1 MKKRGFHTPSRL
13 FRNLSRS
20 ILQTGQFE
28 KWPEN
33 LVAQISSYNSEAS
46 RQHKVEK
53 SGEKWRKVVSRSLA
67 RLSTSISHAGK
78 FEKWP
83 ENLIARISGYNSEA
97 SRQHKVDK
105 SGEKWRKVVSRSLA
119 RLPHPFRTLENSR
132 NGRKISLP
140 EYPATIP
147 KPSASPKH
155 KAEAQHPTVG
165 GGKQQKT
172 EWYENRRQR
181 PATQPPPQDGNP
193 KSHPYHPGAQNSH
206 AGIFFE
212 TGFEAWKFQ
221 NSSGKYKQL
230 KLLGV
235 FVCFLA
241 ARNFC

>member
-1 MKKRGFHTPSRL
+1 MPEYLATIPKPPAST
-13 FRNLSRS
+13 
-20 ILQTGQFE
+20 
-28 KWPEN
+28 KW
-33 LVAQISSYNSEAS
+33 
-46 RQHKVEK
+46 RKVEK
-53 SGEKWRKVVSRSLA
+53 SGEKWFPGALQD
-67 RLSTSISHAGK
+67 
-78 FEKWP
+78 F
-83 ENLIARISGYNSEA
+83 
-97 SRQHKVDK
+97 
-105 SGEKWRKVVSRSLA
+105 
-119 RLPHPFRTLENSR
+119 PHPFRTPENAR

-140 EYPATIP
+140 EYPATIPKPPASTKWIKVEKSGEKWFPGALQEFPHPFRTPENSRNGRKISLPKFLATTP

-181 PATQPPPQDGNP
+181 PGTQPPPQDGNP

-230 KLLGV
+230 KLLCV